1 MTSLLNLERRI
12 AKLETKP
19 AGDEPLI
26 IEPVVVEP
34 GVFDEDGNLKQTLL
48 SRHTPGKEV
57 EYF

>member
-26 IEPVVVEP
+26 IELWKKKPGFVCPDYVVRNSE
-34 GVFDEDGNLKQTLL
+34 
-48 SRHTPGKEV
+48 
-57 EYF
+57 

>member
-19 AGDEPLI
+19 ASDEPLI
-26 IEPVVVEP
+26 IEYVIVEA
-34 GVFDEDGNLKQTLL
+34 GVFDEDGKLKQTLL

>member
-1 MTSLLNLERRI
+1 MTNLLNLERRI

-26 IEPVVVEP
+26 IEYVVVEP
-34 GVFDEDGNLKQTLL
+34 GVFDKDGKLKQALL

>member
-1 MTSLLNLERRI
+1 MTSLHNLERRI

-26 IEPVVVEP
+26 IEYVVVVP
-34 GVFDEDGNLKQTLL
+34 GVFDEDGKLKQTLL

>member
-34 GVFDEDGNLKQTLL
+34 GVFDEDGKLKQTLL
-48 SRHTPGKEV
+48 SRHTPC
-57 EYF
+57 

>member
-19 AGDEPLI
+19 ASDEPLI
-26 IEPVVVEP
+26 IEYVIVEP

>member
-26 IEPVVVEP
+26 IELWKKKLGIVCPDYIVR
-34 GVFDEDGNLKQTLL
+34 DNA
-48 SRHTPGKEV
+48 
-57 EYF
+57 

>member
-26 IEPVVVEP
+26 IELWKEKP
-34 GVFDEDGNLKQTLL
+34 GVFDEDEKLKQTLL

>member
-1 MTSLLNLERRI
+1 MASLLSLERRI

-26 IEPVVVEP
+26 IEYVVVEP
-34 GVFDEDGNLKQTLL
+34 GVFEEDGKLKQTLL

-57 EYF
+57 KYF